1 MTDEAVFVPFEGRL
15 PSVAEGAFVAPSAV
29 LVGDVV
35 IEKGASVWFHAVLR
49 GDLQAVRVGARSNVQ
64 DGAVL
69 HVTKALPVV
78 IGEDV
83 TVGHCAVLHGCRIG
97 RGSLI
102 GMSATVLDGAEI
114 GEESIVAAGSV
125 VSPGKK
131 IPSRSM
137 VMGVPGRVVRELTKD
152 EINDIQANTAEYVC
166 LAAIYSGRE

>member
-1 MTDEAVFVPFEGRL
+1 M
-15 PSVAEGAFVAPSAV
+15 APSAV

-35 IEKGASVWFHAVLR
+35 IEKDASVWFHAVLR

-78 IGEDV
+78 IDEDV
-83 TVGHCAVLHGCRIG
+83 TVGHRAVLHGCRIG

-131 IPSRSM
+131 IPPRSM
-137 VMGVPGRVVRELTKD
+137 VMGVPGRVVRELTKG